1 MKKKFLFNMLLFCGI
16 FLWLIPSML
25 FYEVDK
31 MIILLYFGFH
41 LIMSLLYLKEFLNVF
56 KEKRNMNY
64 EWVLI
69 YLSTTGSV
77 VVHMITYAALFIL
90 GQENNVKIMP
100 LVLILRV
107 IIVIF
112 IFISRQLSYEE
123 ADIDKRIR
131 EEKKLNKESNKV
143 KIKEKKSN
151 KWIHKILLQ
160 DFKSNFKN
168 YIVFIISAVLT
179 VTYIYGF
186 LGNLFIVHKIQET
199 SIAYMG
205 EGITSV
211 VLNALFII
219 SILTILIQF
228 YALKNYVQ
236 NRMYDFKTLLLLGV
250 KKEEIYK
257 CMRYLLMISLLL
269 SYAIG
274 AILGNGMI
282 FIFRKVYGFYLQS
295 ANIPKADLAM
305 VTVLSFI
312 GCVLVLGFIM
322 SIVQDLAIESSM
334 LNISSSDMEE
344 KLPKYNQ
351 VILIFT
357 ILLLVL
363 FKLYSDPHWAESR
376 FIVYPWIIIF
386 VLFIYFGA
394 GYILNKI
401 KNKKYYLNNIL
412 SLNLIFYKSRTYL
425 KNSLSLYTLIFIMSF
440 TYIFQ
445 IATLFPLETK
455 ELYPYDYVC
464 LGYEKDKSELESIG
478 KKFDVKSE
486 IYPVVRVTVP
496 GGEDGGYGDMYK
508 TMPIGH
514 HLGISQRTYEKITDK
529 KLNLK
534 DKEIYI
540 LYQEDKSNKAHPLD
554 FYSIR
559 SKPLIKIGEP
569 ELYHPGNRK
578 NIFSNTYKLVG
589 EKREI
594 LFGRLTNVMYENIV
608 IFSDEY
614 FNNEYKEKDGI
625 KYLMTI
631 DSMLENNKNLDDY
644 MSNYGKKHKEESNID
659 NNVKHLYSSK
669 DLNEDFQGEKIFTLI
684 INISILVTFIIASII
699 IVFVHAFGNI
709 SYYKNRYEI
718 LSYLGEKKKRANSLI
733 RKEII
738 LFAFLPCILAIL
750 TSLIF
755 IITTIHM
762 RGFSYFEIISSGK
775 IYISIMLIFV
785 ALYGVSTFII
795 SHFLIRNIGGK

>member
-1 MKKKFLFNMLLFCGI
+1 MKKKILFNMLLFCGI

-25 FYEVDK
+25 FYKVDK

-56 KEKRNMNY
+56 KEKRNMSY

-69 YLSTTGSV
+69 YLSMAGSV

-100 LVLILRV
+100 LVLIFRV
-107 IIVIF
+107 IIVVF
-112 IFISRQLSYEE
+112 ILVSRQLSYED

-131 EEKKLNKESNKV
+131 EEKKLNKGSNKV

-151 KWIHKILLQ
+151 KWLYKILLQ

-199 SIAYMG
+199 SIAYMC
-205 EGITSV
+205 EGITSI
-211 VLNALFII
+211 VLNALLII
-219 SILTILIQF
+219 SIVTILIQF

-257 CMRYLLMISLLL
+257 CMRYLLMISMLL
-269 SYAIG
+269 SYVVG

-295 ANIPKADLAM
+295 SNIPKADLAM
-305 VTVLSFI
+305 VTALSFI

-344 KLPKYNQ
+344 RLPKYNKI
-351 VILIFT
+351 ILIFP

-363 FKLYSDPHWAESR
+363 FKLYSDPHWAESKY
-376 FIVYPWIIIF
+376 IVYPWIIIF

-401 KNKKYYLNNIL
+401 KNKKYYLKNIL
-412 SLNLIFYKSRTYL
+412 SLNLIFYKSRSYL
-425 KNSLSLYTLIFIMSF
+425 KNSLILYTLIFIMCF
-440 TYIFQ
+440 TYVFQ
-445 IATLFPLETK
+445 IATLFPLESK

-464 LGYEKDKSELESIG
+464 LGYEKDKNELESIE
-478 KKFDVKSE
+478 KNFDVKSE

-496 GGEDGGYGDMYK
+496 GGEDGGYGNTFK
-508 TMPIGH
+508 TLPIGH
-514 HLGISQRTYEKITDK
+514 HLGISESTYELLGGK

-534 DKEIYI
+534 DKDIYI

-554 FYSIR
+554 FYVTR

-569 ELYHPGNRK
+569 ELYNPGYRK
-578 NIFSNTYKLVG
+578 TIFSNDYNLVG

-614 FNNEYKEKDGI
+614 FNNEYKDKDGI
-625 KYLMTI
+625 KYLITI
-631 DSMLENNKNLDDY
+631 NSKVKNDKALEDY
-644 MSNYGKKHKEESNID
+644 MSDYGKNHKEESNID

-669 DLNEDFQGEKIFTLI
+669 DLNEDFQGEKIFKLI
-684 INISILVTFIIASII
+684 INISILLTFVIASII
-699 IVFVHAFGNI
+699 IVFVHAFGNR
-709 SYYKNRYEI
+709 SYYKNCYEI
-718 LSYLGEKKKRANSLI
+718 LSYLGEKKKKCNQII

-738 LFAFLPCILAIL
+738 SFAFLPCILAIL

-755 IITTIHM
+755 IILTVYM
-762 RGFSYFEIISSGK
+762 RGFNYLEIILSGK

-785 ALYGVSTFII
+785 ALYSASTFII
-795 SHFLIRNIGGK
+795 SHFFIKNIGGK

>member
-1 MKKKFLFNMLLFCGI
+1 MA
-16 FLWLIPSML
+16 
-25 FYEVDK
+25 
-31 MIILLYFGFH
+31 
-41 LIMSLLYLKEFLNVF
+41 LLYLKEFLNVF
-56 KEKRNMNY
+56 KEKRNMSY

-69 YLSTTGSV
+69 YLSMAGSV

-90 GQENNVKIMP
+90 GQENNVKIIP

-107 IIVIF
+107 IIVVF
-112 IFISRQLSYEE
+112 ILVSRQLSYED

-131 EEKKLNKESNKV
+131 EEKKLNKGSNKV
-143 KIKEKKSN
+143 KIKEKKRN
-151 KWIHKILLQ
+151 KWLYKILLQ
-160 DFKSNFKN
+160 DFKSNLKN

-199 SIAYMG
+199 SIAYMC
-205 EGITSV
+205 EGITSI
-211 VLNALFII
+211 VLNALLII
-219 SILTILIQF
+219 SIVTILIQF

-257 CMRYLLMISLLL
+257 CMRYLLMISMLL
-269 SYAIG
+269 SYVVG

-282 FIFRKVYGFYLQS
+282 FIFRKVYGFYLQGS
-295 ANIPKADLAM
+295 NIPKADLAM

-312 GCVLVLGFIM
+312 GCVLALGFIM

-344 KLPKYNQ
+344 RLPKYNKI
-351 VILIFT
+351 ILIFP
-357 ILLLVL
+357 ILLLIL
-363 FKLYSDPHWAESR
+363 FKLYSDPHWAESKY
-376 FIVYPWIIIF
+376 IVYSWIIIF

-401 KNKKYYLNNIL
+401 KNKKYYLKNIL
-412 SLNLIFYKSRTYL
+412 SLNFIFYKSRSYL
-425 KNSLSLYTLIFIMSF
+425 KNSLILYTLIFIMCF
-440 TYIFQ
+440 TYVFQ
-445 IATLFPLETK
+445 IVTLFPLESK

-464 LGYEKDKSELESIG
+464 LGYEKDKNELESIE
-478 KKFDVKSE
+478 KNFHVKSE

-496 GGEDGGYGDMYK
+496 GGEDGGYGNTFK
-508 TMPIGH
+508 TLPIGH
-514 HLGISQRTYEKITDK
+514 HLGISESTYELLGGK

-534 DKEIYI
+534 DNDIYI

-554 FYSIR
+554 FYVTR

-569 ELYHPGNRK
+569 ELYNPGYRK
-578 NIFSNTYKLVG
+578 VIFSNDYNLIG

-594 LFGRLTNVMYENIV
+594 LFGRLTGVMYENIV

-614 FNNEYKEKDGI
+614 FNKEYKEKDGI
-625 KYLMTI
+625 KYLITI
-631 DSMLENNKNLDDY
+631 NSKVKNDKALEDY
-644 MSNYGKKHKEESNID
+644 MSDYGKNHKEESNID

-669 DLNEDFQGEKIFTLI
+669 DLNEDFQGEKIFKLI
-684 INISILVTFIIASII
+684 INISILLTFVIASII
-699 IVFVHAFGNI
+699 IIFVHAFGNR

-718 LSYLGEKKKRANSLI
+718 LSYLGEKKKKCNHMI

-738 LFAFLPCILAIL
+738 SFAFLPCILAIL

-755 IITTIHM
+755 IILTVHM
-762 RGFSYFEIISSGK
+762 RGFNYLEMILSGK

-795 SHFLIRNIGGK
+795 SHFLIKNIGGK